1 MMTLIFKHIFFL
13 LLFTSLY
20 SCKSVISLEIFE
32 KGSESINED
41 TEDDVSE
48 PITNNY
54 TFKTPSIFL
63 ITSGTETVQFEM
75 QHLDGE
81 KNLNLDTLTIN
92 SSSDTSCELNIED
105 SLTDNPKATLSNCS
119 GNGRLWL
126 SYNDNKSYE
135 IYIKNNSAPLF
146 VGTFDIRVTNDNKYA
161 FVVDNSRDTLY
172 KVDIATGI
180 KTIIFSPTIGTGE
193 SISSMNG
200 IHLNES
206 ENRAYITDNSKDA
219 LVVIDLETSVSS
231 VVSNSSKG
239 SGTNFSN
246 ITCVVVDKN
255 EDYAY
260 VADRSVDRI
269 FKIDISTG
277 NRTLLTPSIDII
289 YGMDLSSDQ
298 DSLYFVERSLKK
310 VNVINLSTE
319 IMNTISENQLGD
331 TNLYN
336 TPHGLAVDP
345 LDSNF
350 VYVMNQGGSDTL
362 FKVDITTGEKSLISS
377 KDKGIGPELIST
389 LGMTISDD
397 GKFAFVVDTG
407 SSAEAVL
414 RIDLSTG
421 DRTYISK

>member
-1 MMTLIFKHIFFL
+1 MNSKFKYIFFL
-13 LLFTSLY
+13 FIFISLG
-20 SCKSVISLEIFE
+20 SCKSVISLKVFE
-32 KGSESINED
+32 KGSESINEN
-41 TEDDVSE
+41 TEDDVTE

-75 QHLDGE
+75 QHVDGE
-81 KNLNLDTLTIN
+81 KDLNLDTLNIN
-92 SSSDTSCELNIED
+92 SSSNTSCELNIED

-119 GNGRLWL
+119 GNGRIWL
-126 SYNDNKSYE
+126 SYNENKSYE
-135 IYIKNNSAPLF
+135 IYIKNNSDPLF
-146 VGTFDIRVTNDNKYA
+146 AGTFDIRTTSDNKHA

-193 SISSMNG
+193 AIASMTG
-200 IHLNES
+200 IYLNET

-219 LVVIDLETSVSS
+219 LVVVDLETSFSS
-231 VVSNSSKG
+231 VVSNSSRG
-239 SGTNFSN
+239 IGTNFAN
-246 ITCVVVDKN
+246 ITRVVVDEN

-260 VADRSVDRI
+260 VADRNVDRI
-269 FKIDISTG
+269 FKVEIATG
-277 NRTLLTPSIDII
+277 DRTLLTPSTYVI
-289 YGMDLSSDQ
+289 YGMDFSSDQ
-298 DSLYFVERSLKK
+298 SSLIIAERDQK
-310 VNVINLSTE
+310 NVKLINLSTE
-319 IMNTISENQLGD
+319 LMITVSENQLGD
-331 TNLYN
+331 SNLYN

-345 LDSNF
+345 LDNNY
-350 VYVMNQGGSDTL
+350 VYVMNLGGSDTL
-362 FKVDITTGEKSLISS
+362 FRVNITTGDKTLISS

-414 RIDLSTG
+414 RIDLSSG